1 MDKRDYY
8 EVLGVNKDA
17 TLQEIK
23 KAYRKLARKYHP
35 DHNKDDDADAKFREV
50 QEAYEVLSDESKKK
64 AYDQYGHAGTEGFF
78 SQGGG
83 YESHGF
89 DSSHFDMGDIF
100 SQFFGGDRDFGFDFG
115 ERPRSRRRKSET
127 GSDLRYKVKLDFM
140 ESMEEQDISIDVNR
154 DLPCEDCSGTGSESG
169 KTKTCPTCGG
179 SGQVR
184 KVQDS
189 FLVRVSLVS
198 NCPDC
203 EGKGQVPEEVCKA
216 CKGGGTFNKKEK
228 VKLKIPAGAYDGM
241 TLRFGGGGNHPQGGG
256 TPGDLYVELVIEPHE
271 IFERRGDDI
280 HSQISIDAAT
290 AVLGDTVAVDTV
302 VGKVNLK
309 IPAGTQPGSVFRIGR
324 KGSPVV
330 GHPSRRGD
338 HYVKVNVEIPEKLS
352 REERKIWNMLK
363 KE

>member
-8 EVLGVNKDA
+8 EVLGVDKGA

-35 DHNKDDDADAKFREV
+35 DHNKDDGADAKFREV
-50 QEAYEVLSDESKKK
+50 QEAYEVLSDESKRK

-78 SQGGG
+78 SQGAG
-83 YESHGF
+83 YEYPGF

-100 SQFFGGDRDFGFDFG
+100 SQFFGGGRDFGFDFG
-115 ERPRSRRRKSET
+115 GAPRSRKSEM
-127 GSDLRYKVKLDFM
+127 GSDLRYKVKLNFM
-140 ESMEEQDISIDVNR
+140 ESMEEQNISIEVNR
-154 DLPCEDCSGTGSESG
+154 DIPCESCSGTGSKSG

-189 FLVRVSLVS
+189 FLGRVSLVS
-198 NCPDC
+198 TCPDC
-203 EGKGQVPEEVCKA
+203 KGKGQIPEDVCKT
-216 CKGGGTFNKKEK
+216 CKGKGTVNIKEK

-241 TLRFGGGGNHPQGGG
+241 TLRFGGGGNYSTGGG
-256 TPGDLYVELVIEPHE
+256 TPGDLYVELMVEPHE

-280 HSQISIDAAT
+280 HSQISVDTAT
-290 AVLGDTVAVDTV
+290 AVLGDTFEVDTV
-302 VGKVNLK
+302 VGKVKLK
-309 IPAGTQPGSVFRIGR
+309 IPAGTQPGSVFRVSR

-338 HYVKVNVEIPEKLS
+338 HYVKINVEIPEKLS
-352 REERKIWNMLK
+352 REERKIWGMLK
-363 KE
+363 KK